1 MDAERDYG
9 GGHLGGVLDR
19 YEAAVGASPVLR
31 IDRHLSRREL
41 AGVYSACDVLMQPY
55 RGEGFCMPVLEAR
68 ACGLPVVA
76 TAGGATERL
85 MSGAAAFPIVSA
97 QRRVALPGAFTGEP
111 RVLEPDTDS
120 AADQLVQVLTQL
132 DLARAVAAREAAS
145 VRAAFSWDNAA
156 AAICAL
162 VFEADGDI
170 SRSSEDADRD
180 VPVPLPATPPRLTT
194 GSGRRHLH
202 RVVG

>member
-1 MDAERDYG
+1 MATTIYGIKNCDTMKKAMKWLDEQGVDYHFHDYRKDGVPEDHLRQWMAE
-9 GGHLGGVLDR
+9 LGWDTVINRRGTTWRKLDP
-19 YEAAVGASPVLR
+19 EV
-31 IDRHLSRREL
+31 REN
-41 AGVYSACDVLMQPY
+41 M
-55 RGEGFCMPVLEAR
+55 
-68 ACGLPVVA
+68 
-76 TAGGATERL
+76 
-85 MSGAAAFPIVSA
+85 
-97 QRRVALPGAFTGEP
+97 
-111 RVLEPDTDS
+111 DTDS

-170 SRSSEDADRD
+170 SRPSEDADRD

-194 GSGRRHLH
+194 GSSRRHLH